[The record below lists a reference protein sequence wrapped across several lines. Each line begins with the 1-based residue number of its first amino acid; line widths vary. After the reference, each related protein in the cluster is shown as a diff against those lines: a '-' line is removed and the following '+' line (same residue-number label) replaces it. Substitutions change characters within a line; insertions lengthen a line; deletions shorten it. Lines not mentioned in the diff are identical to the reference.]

1 MEIMFT
7 ISDILADIDRGCA
20 VNNMVEDGFSYRIV
34 YFVNENR
41 TGKKYHVDT
50 PYENLRQSL
59 ENIIKGNLT
68 TTNTVVISAV
78 TALKFGKC
86 VSLLDR
92 AYGFSLNEY
101 FRQVCRGCDNS
112 NGNGNRNITYGRYAY
127 SAGR

>member
-1 MEIMFT
+1 MEIMYT

-68 TTNTVVISAV
+68 TRNTVVVAQV
-78 TALKFGKC
+78 TVLIGGQS
-86 VSLLDR
+86 VSLLSR
-92 AYGFSLNEY
+92 SFSFNLSDY
-101 FRQVCRGCDNS
+101 FRQICEEKREKINRG
-112 NGNGNRNITYGRYAY
+112 YGRKRANWC
-127 SAGR
+127 